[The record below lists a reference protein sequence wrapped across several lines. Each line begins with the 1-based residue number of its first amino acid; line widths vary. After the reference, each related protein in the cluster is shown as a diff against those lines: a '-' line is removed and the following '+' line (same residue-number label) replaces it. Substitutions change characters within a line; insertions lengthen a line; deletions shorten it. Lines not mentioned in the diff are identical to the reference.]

1 MQVRE
6 TLHANALAQKKR
18 QLRSVE
24 AQLAAKRNEN
34 ATLALHL
41 AGEQLFT
48 PKPVA
53 LPSCASLDER
63 CRRFEEHG
71 RTDAGILGITSA

>member
-6 TLHANALAQKKR
+6 TLHANAVEQKKR

-41 AGEQLFT
+41 AGEEA
-48 PKPVA
+48 VVG
-53 LPSCASLDER
+53 PSGGRLDER
-63 CRRFEEHG
+63 C
-71 RTDAGILGITSA
+71 S